1 MRPFTARQILTV
13 TLGLLIWIVTV
24 YLALLL
30 PDYDKAIVFTGIV
43 IDLLLAMSFTRLDD
57 VG

>member
-1 MRPFTARQILTV
+1 MKPFTARQILTV

-30 PDYDKAIVFTGIV
+30 PGYDKAIIFAGIV
-43 IDLLLAMSFTRLDD
+43 IDLLLAMYYVRL
-57 VG
+57 

>member
-1 MRPFTARQILTV
+1 MKPFTTQQVLIV

-24 YLALLL
+24 FLALRV

-43 IDLLLAMSFTRLDD
+43 IDLLLAMYYARL
-57 VG
+57 

>member
-30 PDYDKAIVFTGIV
+30 PDYDKAIVLTGIV
-43 IDLLLAMSFTRLDD
+43 IDLLLAMSFVRLDD